1 MSASCRARIGHARRA
16 RHIAISF
23 IQEFIMKPLIRV
35 AIVALAISPIA
46 ALAQTNE
53 PVTRAEVR
61 AELVQLENAGYNPS
75 VKDPYY
81 PRDIQAAEARVQA
94 DNGSS
99 AAYGPSA
106 EGTSGAGQP
115 ARTGTS
121 E

>member
-1 MSASCRARIGHARRA
+1 
-16 RHIAISF
+16 
-23 IQEFIMKPLIRV
+23 MKPLIRV

-46 ALAQTNE
+46 AHAQTNE